1 MSDITSTAHNV
12 PDTASEE
19 SDTAVDVAAVSAK
32 ARKTLFP
39 LLFVYLLGT
48 LAIHAF
54 NLVFHEIGADLDAGA
69 SASLITAIPGV
80 VLGIVCF
87 VFGSLGDFISLRR
100 MTVIGI
106 MVLAAGSIGGFL
118 LHGSLLWVIVFR
130 VVQTVGFQTAGS
142 AYLVIVARYLKPG
155 EKLLWFGLFTA
166 SYQLGTAAGVLI
178 GGWLGSIDWS
188 LMFLVPLLGLF
199 TLPVLMRN
207 LPDMGTGA
215 HVDVPGFALFG
226 AGILFLTLFFSLSQW
241 WMVAVSVALFIL
253 FVVYIAKAREPFMT
267 TSFFTN
273 RRWATAVL
281 TIVIIYFINFAISPM
296 LNALGGEVYG
306 MGAFQVALVMLVPL
320 LLAACSGALS
330 GRIAG
335 YIGRFAAIV
344 LGCTLMAVGLV
355 AMAFASGVNMVAV
368 GASLAVFYIGMAM
381 LYSPVSSTVLDALGP
396 EEYGRGVGMNDL
408 ALQGGGSVGIAV
420 FGGYIAVRPFS
431 AVNATTLFLV
441 FALIAAFAVVWT
453 VLHRRLWRI

>member
-188 LMFLVPLLGLF
+188 LMF
-199 TLPVLMRN
+199 
-207 LPDMGTGA
+207 
-215 HVDVPGFALFG
+215 
-226 AGILFLTLFFSLSQW
+226 
-241 WMVAVSVALFIL
+241 
-253 FVVYIAKAREPFMT
+253 
-267 TSFFTN
+267 
-273 RRWATAVL
+273 
-281 TIVIIYFINFAISPM
+281 
-296 LNALGGEVYG
+296 
-306 MGAFQVALVMLVPL
+306 
-320 LLAACSGALS
+320 
-330 GRIAG
+330 
-335 YIGRFAAIV
+335 
-344 LGCTLMAVGLV
+344 
-355 AMAFASGVNMVAV
+355 
-368 GASLAVFYIGMAM
+368 
-381 LYSPVSSTVLDALGP
+381 
-396 EEYGRGVGMNDL
+396 
-408 ALQGGGSVGIAV
+408 
-420 FGGYIAVRPFS
+420 
-431 AVNATTLFLV
+431 
-441 FALIAAFAVVWT
+441 
-453 VLHRRLWRI
+453 